1 MDYPNG
7 FNVPAFPAGKTIAL
21 ARSVSIWIAI
31 VFFLIISTCVFL
43 LLNIHLRKN
52 FPFLISINP
61 ITEDWTVIAYPGDKG
76 KPIPQYQYIQ
86 EKLVHDF
93 VKDWFT
99 ISGDMNINEDIWAR
113 CTTDECKNPEQFNPM
128 NKHCVLACKSDSSVF
143 TDFAKNVIPN
153 YRARIKQAGETW
165 IIPPKGILINQIF
178 TSEKS
183 SKWQVY
189 AAVHS
194 SLQGDFDVLI
204 FVDVE
209 RDTDLYPATF
219 GYYINQFNSYRIAQ

>member
-7 FNVPAFPAGKTIAL
+7 FNVPSFPAGKTIAL
-21 ARSVSIWIAI
+21 ARSVSVWISI
-31 VFFLIISTCVFL
+31 VFFLIIAACGFL

-61 ITEDWTVIAYPGDKG
+61 ITEDWTVMTYPGEKS

-99 ISGDMNINEDIWAR
+99 ISSDMNINEEIWAR
-113 CTTDECKNPEQFNPM
+113 CSTDECKNPRQFNPT
-128 NKHCVLACKSDSSVF
+128 NKHCVIACRCDSAVF
-143 TDFAKNVIPN
+143 TDFSKNVMPS
-153 YRARIKQAGETW
+153 YRARVSQANETW
-165 IIPPKGILINQIF
+165 SIVPKGILINQIF
-178 TSEKS
+178 TSEKN

-189 AAVHS
+189 AAVRS

-209 RDTDLYPATF
+209 RDITLYPSTF
-219 GYYINQFNSYRIAQ
+219 GYYINQFNSYRITQ